1 MSGRPKTTGD
11 AIRQA
16 VRKASGRI
24 AIRSEHDGTV
34 YAYQCAGCGAAWKIY
49 QQPSHYAGCGPRLVD
64 LRKLRKGRRVRHAR
78 HGLGTVLSIRRE
90 RKTNGAQKGTVDVLF
105 DLEGVKRMWLR
116 ETAVDAGTALGRKR
130 SGAWWSEPGAMLE
143 KP

>member
-1 MSGRPKTTGD
+1 MNGSGKTTGD

-24 AIRSEHDGTV
+24 AIRSEHDGAV
-34 YAYQCAGCGAAWKIY
+34 YAWQCAHCGAAWKIY
-49 QQPSHYAGCGPRLVD
+49 QQSSHHTGCGSHLID
-64 LRKLRKGRRVRHAR
+64 LRKLRQGRRVRHAR
-78 HGLGTVLSIRRE
+78 HGLGTVLSICRE

-105 DLEGVKRMWLR
+105 DRGGVERMWLR
-116 ETAVDAGTALGRKR
+116 ETVVDAKTALGRKHR
-130 SGAWWSEPGAMLE
+130 EAWWSEPGAMLE